1 MGPFGHVLFII
12 LGCQDNNFKGIP
24 MSNREIV
31 KKLPHVTTRRLLE
44 MKEQGEKIAML
55 TAYDYT
61 TARILDRSGVDVI
74 LVGDS
79 ASNVFS
85 GHDTTLPIT
94 IEEMIYHTKAVVR
107 GVQAETSRAMVVID
121 MPFMSYQLSSE
132 EALRN
137 AGKIMKDNECD
148 AVKMEGGKVI
158 VDTVKRITDVG
169 IPVMGHL
176 GLTPQ
181 SIYRFGSYKVRAREK
196 TEAEELL
203 RDAKL
208 LEEAGAFALVLEK
221 IPANLAAEVT
231 RSISIPTIGIGA
243 GQICDGQ
250 VLVINDMLGLNTEF
264 HPRFVRKYAD
274 LDNIIHDAVS
284 RYVDDVRNGQ
294 FPLEEESY

>member
-1 MGPFGHVLFII
+1 
-12 LGCQDNNFKGIP
+12 
-24 MSNREIV
+24 MSTDSSR
-31 KKLPHVTTRRLLE
+31 KLPHVTTRRLLE

-61 TARILDRSGVDVI
+61 TARILDRSGIDVV

-137 AGKIMKDNECD
+137 AGQIMKDHECD
-148 AVKMEGGKVI
+148 AVKLEGGKVI

-196 TEAEELL
+196 QEAEELL
-203 RDAKL
+203 RDARL

-221 IPANLAAEVT
+221 IPADLAAEVT
-231 RSISIPTIGIGA
+231 RSVSIPTIGIGA
-243 GQICDGQ
+243 GMACDGQ

-264 HPRFVRKYAD
+264 HPRFVRRYAD
-274 LDNIIHDAVS
+274 LDNVIRDAVT
-284 RYVDDVRNGQ
+284 RYVDDVKKKQ
-294 FPLEEESY
+294 FPSEEESY

>member
-1 MGPFGHVLFII
+1 MKRDSG
-12 LGCQDNNFKGIP
+12 Q
-24 MSNREIV
+24 
-31 KKLPHVTTRRLLE
+31 KLPHVTTRRLLD

-79 ASNVFS
+79 VSNVFS
-85 GHDTTLPIT
+85 GHNTTLPIT
-94 IEEMIYHTKAVVR
+94 IEEMIYHAKAVVR
-107 GVQAETSRAMVVID
+107 GVQAETSRSMVVID

-148 AVKMEGGKVI
+148 AVKMEGGKVV

-176 GLTPQ
+176 GLIPQ
-181 SIYRFGSYKVRAREK
+181 SIYKFGSYKVRAREQK
-196 TEAEELL
+196 EAEELL
-203 RDAKL
+203 RDAVL
-208 LEEAGAFALVLEK
+208 LEQAGAFALVLEK
-221 IPANLAAEVT
+221 IPADLAAEVT
-231 RSISIPTIGIGA
+231 RTVGIPTIGIGA
-243 GQICDGQ
+243 GSFCDGQ

-264 HPRFVRKYAD
+264 HPRFVRRYAD
-274 LDNIIHDAVS
+274 LDGVIFDAVTG
-284 RYVDDVRNGQ
+284 YVDDVRNGQ
-294 FPLEEESY
+294 FPAEDESY

>member
-1 MGPFGHVLFII
+1 
-12 LGCQDNNFKGIP
+12 
-24 MSNREIV
+24 MSTNSSR
-31 KKLPHVTTRRLLE
+31 KLPHVTTRRLLE

-61 TARILDRSGVDVI
+61 TARILDRSGIDVV

-137 AGKIMKDNECD
+137 AGQIMKDNECD
-148 AVKMEGGKVI
+148 AVKLEGGKVI

-169 IPVMGHL
+169 IPVMGHH

-181 SIYRFGSYKVRAREK
+181 SIYKFGSYKVRAREK
-196 TEAEELL
+196 QEAEELL
-203 RDAKL
+203 RDARL

-221 IPANLAAEVT
+221 IPADLAAEVT
-231 RSISIPTIGIGA
+231 RLVSIPTIGIGA
-243 GQICDGQ
+243 GMACDGQ

-264 HPRFVRKYAD
+264 HPRFVRRYAD
-274 LDNIIHDAVS
+274 LDNVIRDAVT
-284 RYVDDVRNGQ
+284 RYVDDVKKKQ
-294 FPLEEESY
+294 FPSEKESY

>member
-1 MGPFGHVLFII
+1 
-12 LGCQDNNFKGIP
+12 
-24 MSNREIV
+24 MSRDSGQ
-31 KKLPHVTTRRLLE
+31 KLPHVTTRRLLE

-55 TAYDYT
+55 TAYDFT

-85 GHDTTLPIT
+85 GHNTTLPIT
-94 IEEMIYHTKAVVR
+94 IDEMIYHTKAVVR

-148 AVKMEGGKVI
+148 AVKMEGGRVI

-181 SIYRFGSYKVRAREK
+181 SIYKFGSYKVRARDQK
-196 TEAEELL
+196 EAEELL
-203 RDAKL
+203 RDALL

-221 IPANLAAEVT
+221 IPADLAAEVT
-231 RSISIPTIGIGA
+231 RSVSIPTIGIGA
-243 GQICDGQ
+243 GMSCDGQ

-264 HPRFVRKYAD
+264 HPRFVRKYAE
-274 LDNIIHDAVS
+274 LDSIIHHAVV
-284 RYVDDVRNGQ
+284 RYVDDVRKKQ
-294 FPLEEESY
+294 FPSEEESY

>member
-1 MGPFGHVLFII
+1 
-12 LGCQDNNFKGIP
+12 
-24 MSNREIV
+24 MSTNSSR
-31 KKLPHVTTRRLLE
+31 KLPRVTTRKLLE

-61 TARILDRSGVDVI
+61 TARILDRSGIDVV

-85 GHDTTLPIT
+85 GHDTTLPVT

-137 AGKIMKDNECD
+137 AGQIMKDNECD
-148 AVKMEGGKVI
+148 AVKLEGGKVI

-176 GLTPQ
+176 GLIPQ
-181 SIYRFGSYKVRAREK
+181 SIYKFGSYKVRAREK
-196 TEAEELL
+196 QEAEELL
-203 RDAKL
+203 RDARL

-221 IPANLAAEVT
+221 IPADLAAEVT
-231 RSISIPTIGIGA
+231 RLVSIPTIGIGA
-243 GQICDGQ
+243 GMACDGQ

-264 HPRFVRKYAD
+264 HPRFVRRYAN
-274 LDNIIHDAVS
+274 LDNVIRDAVT
-284 RYVDDVRNGQ
+284 RYVDDVKKKQ
-294 FPLEEESY
+294 FPSEKESY